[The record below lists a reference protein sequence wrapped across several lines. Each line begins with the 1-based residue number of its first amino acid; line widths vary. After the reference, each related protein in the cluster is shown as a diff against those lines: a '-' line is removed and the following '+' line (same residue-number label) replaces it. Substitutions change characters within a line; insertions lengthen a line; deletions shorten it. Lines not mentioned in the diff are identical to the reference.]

1 MMRMKRKI
9 SKSHLL
15 QFSSSFFGEIRVL
28 RQVKKV
34 GLYVFMCFQDTEELS
49 KKRKL
54 KQKIERRD
62 TTYSDDD
69 TIIINEETNEDDHRR
84 TETTIHSLGTH
95 KTTRR
100 EPTTESH
107 PISLASWSHTLHA
120 HEMHVN
126 LEEKTIEE
134 TEDAEDA

>member
-1 MMRMKRKI
+1 ML
-9 SKSHLL
+9 H
-15 QFSSSFFGEIRVL
+15 
-28 RQVKKV
+28 
-34 GLYVFMCFQDTEELS
+34 TEFR
-49 KKRKL
+49 KKRKTEA
-54 KQKIERRD
+54 KEIERRD

-126 LEEKTIEE
+126 REEEI
-134 TEDAEDA
+134 EDAEDA